1 MKNRRFI
8 LSGILVAAI
17 FILGLLGG
25 CSAAQEKEPVDY
37 VNPYMGN
44 ISHLLVPTYPTVHLP
59 NGMMRIHPL
68 RKDYTDNKVKGLPVF
83 LAGHRASHAFS
94 IGPSQGES
102 SLNQPVIN
110 YDYDNEKITPYSYQV
125 YLDNVSA
132 DIYYVPSYQS
142 AMYKVGYEGKGTP
155 CLIIS
160 SEKGEVAVQNNS
172 VSAWQP
178 ISDSI
183 GKVYLYLETDCAPV
197 DNTVKKFDDY
207 QSLIMQFK
215 TSDRE
220 IKVRYGISLISVE
233 QAKRNLRREIVNY
246 DIDSLAVS
254 GRNVWNKVLGK
265 IEVKGSSE
273 EDKAVFYT
281 SLYRVYE
288 RPVNISEDGKYF
300 SGFDGQVHE
309 DNGIPFYTDDWIWDT
324 YRATHPLRVIIDSKK
339 EVDIVN
345 SLVRMAEQN
354 DDTMPTF
361 PDFTGDTHRMN
372 GNHGV
377 AVVLDCYEK
386 GLCGFDLSKAYEV
399 CKNAITEKTLAPWS
413 DKRGGSLDKFFK
425 ENGYFPALD
434 NGEEETVPEVHG
446 FEKRQ
451 PVAVT
456 LGTVYDEWCLGN
468 LARHIGNDKDAAYF
482 LDRSYNYR
490 KVFNSA
496 TKFFHPK
503 NSEGDFIEP
512 FDYRYSGGLGARD
525 AYCENNGWIYRWD
538 VPHNINDL
546 IMMMGGRESFIG
558 ELEKM
563 YDTPLGKAKYKFYAG
578 LPDHTGNVG
587 MFSMGNEP
595 AFHVPYLYNYAG
607 EPWRTQKRVRSLLT
621 QWFRDDLMGVPG
633 DEDGGGMSAF
643 VVFSQLGFYPVT
655 PGLPIYVIGSPV
667 FKEAVLH
674 VDNNKVFRIICRN
687 YAPENKYI
695 QSVRLNGKE
704 WNKSW
709 FHHDDLV
716 QGGEFEFIMGKRP
729 NKQWASAV
737 DAIPPS
743 FEIKN

>member
-1 MKNRRFI
+1 
-8 LSGILVAAI
+8 
-17 FILGLLGG
+17 
-25 CSAAQEKEPVDY
+25 
-37 VNPYMGN
+37 MGN
-44 ISHLLVPTYPTVHLP
+44 
-59 NGMMRIHPL
+59 
-68 RKDYTDNKVKGLPVF
+68 
-83 LAGHRASHAFS
+83 
-94 IGPSQGES
+94 
-102 SLNQPVIN
+102 
-110 YDYDNEKITPYSYQV
+110 
-125 YLDNVSA
+125 
-132 DIYYVPSYQS
+132 
-142 AMYKVGYEGKGTP
+142 
-155 CLIIS
+155 
-160 SEKGEVAVQNNS
+160 
-172 VSAWQP
+172 
-178 ISDSI
+178 
-183 GKVYLYLETDCAPV
+183 
-197 DNTVKKFDDY
+197 
-207 QSLIMQFK
+207 
-215 TSDRE
+215 
-220 IKVRYGISLISVE
+220 
-233 QAKRNLRREIVNY
+233 
-246 DIDSLAVS
+246 
-254 GRNVWNKVLGK
+254 
-265 IEVKGSSE
+265 
-273 EDKAVFYT
+273 
-281 SLYRVYE
+281 
-288 RPVNISEDGKYF
+288 
-300 SGFDGQVHE
+300 
-309 DNGIPFYTDDWIWDT
+309 
-324 YRATHPLRVIIDSKK
+324 
-339 EVDIVN
+339 
-345 SLVRMAEQN
+345 
-354 DDTMPTF
+354 
-361 PDFTGDTHRMN
+361 
-372 GNHGV
+372 
-377 AVVLDCYEK
+377 
-386 GLCGFDLSKAYEV
+386 
-399 CKNAITEKTLAPWS
+399 
-413 DKRGGSLDKFFK
+413 LDKFFE

-446 FEKRQ
+446 FERRQ

-468 LARHIGNDKDAAYF
+468 LARHMGNDKDAAYF

-490 KVFNSA
+490 KVFHPN

-503 NSEGDFIEP
+503 NSNGDFIEP
-512 FDYRYSGGLGARD
+512 FDYRYSGGLGARG

-563 YDTPLGKAKYKFYAG
+563 YDTPLGKAKYKFYTE

-595 AFHVPYLYNYAG
+595 AFHIPYLYNYAG
-607 EPWRTQKRVRSLLT
+607 EPWRTQKRIRSLLT
-621 QWFRDDLMGVPG
+621 QWFRDDLMGMPG

-709 FHHDDLV
+709 FHHDDLA

>member
-1 MKNRRFI
+1 M
-8 LSGILVAAI
+8 
-17 FILGLLGG
+17 
-25 CSAAQEKEPVDY
+25 
-37 VNPYMGN
+37 
-44 ISHLLVPTYPTVHLP
+44 
-59 NGMMRIHPL
+59 
-68 RKDYTDNKVKGLPVF
+68 
-83 LAGHRASHAFS
+83 
-94 IGPSQGES
+94 
-102 SLNQPVIN
+102 
-110 YDYDNEKITPYSYQV
+110 
-125 YLDNVSA
+125 
-132 DIYYVPSYQS
+132 
-142 AMYKVGYEGKGTP
+142 
-155 CLIIS
+155 
-160 SEKGEVAVQNNS
+160 
-172 VSAWQP
+172 
-178 ISDSI
+178 
-183 GKVYLYLETDCAPV
+183 YLETDCAPV
-197 DNTVKKFDDY
+197 DNTVKEFGDY
-207 QSLIMQFK
+207 RSLIMQFK

-254 GRNVWNKVLGK
+254 GRDAWNEVLGK

-339 EVDIVN
+339 EIDIVN
-345 SLVRMAEQN
+345 SLVRMDEKN
-354 DDTMPTF
+354 DDTMHPL

-372 GNHGV
+372 SNHGV

-386 GLCGFDLSKAYEV
+386 GLRNFDLGKAYEV

-413 DKRGGSLDKFFK
+413 DKKVGNLDKFFE

-446 FEKRQ
+446 FERRQ

-468 LARHIGNDKDAAYF
+468 LARHMGNDKDAAYF

-490 KVFNSA
+490 KVFHPN

-503 NSEGDFIEP
+503 NSNGDFIEP
-512 FDYRYSGGLGARD
+512 FDYRYSGGLGARG

-563 YDTPLGKAKYKFYAG
+563 YDTPLGKAKYKFYTE

-595 AFHVPYLYNYAG
+595 AFHIPYLYNYAG
-607 EPWRTQKRVRSLLT
+607 EPWRTQKRIRSLLT
-621 QWFRDDLMGVPG
+621 QWFRDDLMGMPG

-709 FHHDDLV
+709 FHHDDLA